1 MTTQN
6 FPGQLSIQLERL
18 RAAGWTRAQ
27 VAAETGF
34 TSRQISNWQN
44 GAACRYALQV
54 VIILVLANL
63 KKPPAK

>member
-44 GAACRYALQV
+44 GAGCRYALKV
-54 VIILVLANL
+54 GILLVLSDL
-63 KKPPAK
+63 GKPPAK